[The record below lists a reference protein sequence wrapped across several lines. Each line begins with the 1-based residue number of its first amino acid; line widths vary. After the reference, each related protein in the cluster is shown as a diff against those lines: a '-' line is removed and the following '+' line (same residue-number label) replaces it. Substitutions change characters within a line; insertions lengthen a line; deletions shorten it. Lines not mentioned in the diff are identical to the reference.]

1 MQTVPK
7 SANAVLTN
15 ALITATI
22 AVGVAFRPGIS
33 PLSVTYPEFAEIANN
48 EAVKRAG
55 KSGIPANSRKKSR
68 PDTVNGSPSPLPTK
82 PDAVRT
88 LRKGILV

>member
-22 AVGVAFRPGIS
+22 AVGVAFRLGIS
-33 PLSVTYPEFAEIANN
+33 PHLMTYSEFATTASN

-55 KSGIPANSRKKSR
+55 KSGVPANSRKKPK
-68 PDTVNGSPSPLPTK
+68 PDTVNRSPSPLPTK
-82 PDAVRT
+82 PDAIRT